1 MDTDDNA
8 AAKAI
13 EGVRQQD
20 YGNTGMNTQSQDT
33 QGGEKKAYSRIEK
46 IMSCDAIKSDA
57 KRLQAAVNLAVKAPS
72 MSVEDVIAFVS
83 ENVAEG
89 KAASPASLAS
99 RLTAPENDV
108 LSNAISAPQMEQRK
122 PLTALA
128 MLQYGKENGTV

>member
-20 YGNTGMNTQSQDT
+20 YGKSGLNAQSQDT

-57 KRLQAAVNLAVKAPS
+57 KRLQAAVDLAVKAPS

-83 ENVAEG
+83 ENVVEE
-89 KAASPASLAS
+89 KATSPASLAS

-108 LSNAISAPQMEQRK
+108 LSNAISAPQTEKRK

-128 MLQYGKENGTV
+128 MLKYGKENGTV